1 MSKYTINTQHNGYHW
16 IATFDDYDGAPD
28 ASERERSVGRA
39 DNEID
44 AIMDLLT
51 EMPDKISEPNEGPSG
66 ETPYVPS
73 WTSDEQ
79 LETNFRPMPVES
91 FDADDKRVRSS
102 VLVAGA
108 SVVSIGRN
116 MDGSPYIG
124 GEQGIEDAERPE
136 NNPCNKLLG

>member
-16 IATFDDYDGAPD
+16 IA
-28 ASERERSVGRA
+28 RRA

-79 LETNFRPMPVES
+79 LET
-91 FDADDKRVRSS
+91 DDKRVRSS

-124 GEQGIEDAERPE
+124 GERPS
-136 NNPCNKLLG
+136 LGGPRSGLAYSEMLELTPRNYGYSRTFQQRK